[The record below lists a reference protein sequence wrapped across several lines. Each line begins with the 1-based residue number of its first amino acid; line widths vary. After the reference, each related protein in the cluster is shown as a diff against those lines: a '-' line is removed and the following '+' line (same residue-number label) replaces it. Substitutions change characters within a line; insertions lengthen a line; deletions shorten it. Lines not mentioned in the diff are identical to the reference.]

1 MFQSSVPLPERLPQD
16 VALLQSIAAGHF
28 LFGQYTKALRI
39 LQLAFW
45 LDRTNH
51 RTVEF
56 IALVAFRRGD
66 MAMVIQASDRLTK
79 LGAIRSTELRQC
91 HRLALIRQRSTDAA
105 P

>member
-1 MFQSSVPLPERLPQD
+1 MFQSSVPLPERLPED
-16 VALLQSIAAGHF
+16 VTLLQSIAAGHF
-28 LFGQYTKALRI
+28 LFGQYTKALRL

-56 IALVAFRRGD
+56 IAFVAFRRGD

-79 LGAIRSTELRQC
+79 HGGPQSADLQRC
-91 HRLALIRQRSTDAA
+91 HRLAVLSQRGAA
-105 P
+105 